1 MADEMGRNLNGNGA
15 LTYLKGSQVNER
27 SNLIREIKA
36 LFEDTLSVQVEAETN
51 LFETGLLDSMTLVQF
66 ILNLE
71 EKFAFHLPME
81 DIDVESFRS
90 ASKIAELVA
99 GRTRNNHQPKS
110 GE

>member
-1 MADEMGRNLNGNGA
+1 M
-15 LTYLKGSQVNER
+15 
-27 SNLIREIKA
+27 IREIKA